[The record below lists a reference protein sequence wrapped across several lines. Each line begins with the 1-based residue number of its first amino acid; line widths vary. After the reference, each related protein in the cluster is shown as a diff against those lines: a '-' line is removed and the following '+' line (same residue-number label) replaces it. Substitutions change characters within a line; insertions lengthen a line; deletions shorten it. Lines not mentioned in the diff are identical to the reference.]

1 MFIKYE
7 RNLKYLYQRLFMMNC
22 AMFESHVQCHWAEF
36 ATCKNLRNAANH
48 LHYWH
53 WIGLKFNVHVNYKIA
68 YWKKKGCL
76 RWLKLVV
83 MLEQLSLLHCQ
94 CIQELLM
101 FILKVTKKKEGY
113 LIELLWHHSTVKVG
127 PCSVMVWFRDAFSLE
142 IISLTSYVIK
152 KSKK

>member
-1 MFIKYE
+1 MLPITYTIDIELGWNLMFMWITK
-7 RNLKYLYQRLFMMNC
+7 
-22 AMFESHVQCHWAEF
+22 
-36 ATCKNLRNAANH
+36 
-48 LHYWH
+48 LH
-53 WIGLKFNVHVNYKIA
+53 NE
-68 YWKKKGCL
+68 KKKGCL
-76 RWLKLVV
+76 HWHKLVV

-127 PCSVMVWFRDAFSLE
+127 PCSVMVWFGDAFSLE